1 MEHRTASLQLNIID
15 SITQLT
21 TLLDFQK
28 INGQIVQDRLQ
39 YVQMYIVGQ
48 RHPLLHSEEPGGQVI
63 TKHTLAG
70 GRALNL
76 ETGVD

>member
-48 RHPLLHSEEPGGQVI
+48 RHPLLHSEEPGQVI